1 MKKLEK
7 KIKIGIPNWLTIF
20 RIFLVPVFI
29 IFIGY
34 NKPLYALLV
43 FILAGLTDALD
54 GYLARKLNQ
63 ITNLGKILDPIADK
77 ALLVSAFIFI
87 YNSNFEI
94 KFPYWF
100 VVLVISRDI
109 YLVAGSALIYFF
121 KGYVKIKPS
130 IFGKITTFLQILSVI
145 VVLCANIF
153 YFPYEYVQYLLYIT
167 ALFTVLSAIFY
178 TRDGLLQL

>member
-1 MKKLEK
+1 MEK

-20 RIFLVPVFI
+20 RIFLVPVFVI
-29 IFIGY
+29 LIGY
-34 NKPLYALLV
+34 DKPLYALLI

-87 YNSNFEI
+87 YNSNLEI

-109 YLVAGSALIYFF
+109 YLIAGSALIYFF

-130 IFGKITTFLQILSVI
+130 VFGKLTTFFQISSVV

-153 YFPYEYVQYLLYIT
+153 YFPYEYLLYVFYIT
-167 ALFTVLSAIFY
+167 AFFTILSAITY
-178 TRDGLLQL
+178 TRDGLKQL

>member
-1 MKKLEK
+1 M
-7 KIKIGIPNWLTIF
+7 PF
-20 RIFLVPVFI
+20 FI

-34 NKPLYALLV
+34 NKPLYALLI

-54 GYLARKLNQ
+54 GYIARKFNQ

-77 ALLVSAFIFI
+77 VLLVSAFIFI

-109 YLVAGSALIYFF
+109 YLVAGSTLIYFF
-121 KGYVKIKPS
+121 KGFVKVKPS
-130 IFGKITTFLQILSVI
+130 IFGKATTFLQILAVISVLI
-145 VVLCANIF
+145 VNIF
-153 YFPYEYVQYLLYIT
+153 LLPAEYLIYLDYIIYTT
-167 ALFTVLSAIFY
+167 AFFSILSAVDY
-178 TRDGLLQL
+178 TYKGLSQLIG